1 MVQEYMMATTPC
13 EIARLFRLKKI
24 PVHFMVLSYP
34 TLFSFMT
41 YHWIVKKS
49 NTTDATSGTGNAHT
63 SGTPE
68 VWHVF

>member
-1 MVQEYMMATTPC
+1 MFSCNVGYQHSKNQ
-13 EIARLFRLKKI
+13 KKT
-24 PVHFMVLSYP
+24 FEDTKGVLSYP